1 MGGEEVVDVADRVV
15 GARVALAPKRDG
27 PRVQL
32 VGPLPHV
39 HLERVLHVGPPHLL
53 DLDVGP
59 T

>member
-1 MGGEEVVDVADRVV
+1 MCVHVEEDGGQHLVGGEEVVDVADRVV

-39 HLERVLHVGPPHLL
+39 HL
-53 DLDVGP
+53 
-59 T
+59 